1 MYISV
6 VGLEHTANYTC
17 YDSNRPQDSETQ
29 ILIVQGQHLVN
40 LFTSSVTFHECIN
53 IIKHIL
59 SPRQMLHSSG
69 RFLRAS
75 FSQLLSGDS
84 FIDYD
89 VGQCIT
95 LIHVDSRCWIFIFM
109 CYLGKSVA
117 ITNRLLCSKLT
128 K

>member
-29 ILIVQGQHLVN
+29 ILIVQGQHLIN
-40 LFTSSVTFHECIN
+40 LFLRHRSCFMDVSILLY
-53 IIKHIL
+53 IL
-59 SPRQMLHSSG
+59 SPRQMLHCSG
-69 RFLRAS
+69 RFLRVS

-95 LIHVDSRCWIFIFM
+95 LSHVDSLCWIFIFM
-109 CYLGKSVA
+109 CYLGKAVA
-117 ITNRLLCSKLT
+117 ITNRLICSKLT